1 MGRIVRTV
9 VLVVGLAGVF
19 GTADVAHARGFW
31 YGGGYPVVAG
41 PVFAPRPAFVP
52 GPVVVARPI
61 YPAPVFVG
69 RPIYPAP
76 VIAPRPF
83 YPAPV
88 VVAPYRYGYRTA
100 WRGGR
105 YVW

>member
-9 VLVVGLAGVF
+9 VLVVGLFGVF
-19 GTADVAHARGFW
+19 GCAEVAHARGFW

-41 PVFAPRPAFVP
+41 PVFAPRPVFVP
-52 GPVVVARPI
+52 GPVVVSRPI

-76 VIAPRPF
+76 VVA
-83 YPAPV
+83 
-88 VVAPYRYGYRTA
+88 APYRYGYRTA